1 MNSPIGMKIEIFF
14 VGNDHLHQLTRL
26 GISDLYIRL
35 EKFTGG
41 WAYARYNNFSVT
53 DESDGYRMR
62 VKVGSYEGNA
72 GTCIFF
78 VVDMFMLTMH
88 IDIKGKKKIMK

>member
-1 MNSPIGMKIEIFF
+1 MVGRTSPIGMKIDSFL

-53 DESDGYRMR
+53 DESDGYRMT
-62 VKVGSYEGNA
+62 VKVGSYLGNA
-72 GTCIFF
+72 GT
-78 VVDMFMLTMH
+78 
-88 IDIKGKKKIMK
+88 

>member
-1 MNSPIGMKIEIFF
+1 MVGITSPIGMQIDSFL

-26 GISDLYIRL
+26 GIFDLYIRL

-41 WAYARYNNFSVT
+41 WAYARYNNFSVA

-78 VVDMFMLTMH
+78 CC
-88 IDIKGKKKIMK
+88 

>member
-1 MNSPIGMKIEIFF
+1 MNSPIGMKIEKIF

-62 VKVGSYEGNA
+62 VKVESYEGNA
-72 GTCIFF
+72 GTCIFV

-88 IDIKGKKKIMK
+88 IDIKGKKRS

>member
-62 VKVGSYEGNA
+62 VKVDLMK
-72 GTCIFF
+72 GTLARVFFLLLICLCLQCIS
-78 VVDMFMLTMH
+78 
-88 IDIKGKKKIMK
+88 I